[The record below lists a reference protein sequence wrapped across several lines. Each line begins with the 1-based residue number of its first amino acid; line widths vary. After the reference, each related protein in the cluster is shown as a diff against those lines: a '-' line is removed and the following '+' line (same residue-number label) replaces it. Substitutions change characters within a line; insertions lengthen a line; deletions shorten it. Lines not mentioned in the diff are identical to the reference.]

1 MKVFNTGIIVGRFQ
15 HIHNGHEKIIN
26 IGRSLCDKLLVF
38 IDSYGEVPSF
48 RNPYDYEYRKKLI
61 EMIYKEDISS
71 GSIIIKPLKNLDN
84 KNDLS
89 PKWGEYVLE
98 NVRSILGKNPECIIY
113 GKDKDIFKCFDKNT
127 VKNITE
133 VLVDRN
139 CFNISATKM
148 RDFLVNDN
156 SDKWRKYANEA
167 IYDEYDNLRKKLLIC
182 VNNNHPNYE
191 KSGDLEFILL
201 FLK

>member
-26 IGRSLCDKLLVF
+26 IGRSLCETLLIFVG
-38 IDSYGEVPSF
+38 SVGEKTSS

-61 EMIYKEDISS
+61 EMIYKEDIKK
-71 GSIIIKPLKNLDN
+71 GNVIIKPLKDLEN

-89 PKWGEYVLE
+89 PKWGEYVL
-98 NVRSILGKNPECIIY
+98 NKATQVLGKRPECIIY

-148 RDFLVNDN
+148 RNYLLNDQK
-156 SDKWRKYANEA
+156 DEWEKYANEA
-167 IYDEYDNLRKKLLIC
+167 IYSEYQNLKNI
-182 VNNNHPNYE
+182 
-191 KSGDLEFILL
+191 LENIQES
-201 FLK
+201 

>member
-15 HIHNGHEKIIN
+15 HIHSGHEKIIN
-26 IGRSLCDKLLVF
+26 IGRSLCEKLLVF
-38 IDSYGEVPSF
+38 IGSTGEDPSF

-61 EMIYKEDISS
+61 EMIYKEDIKS
-71 GSIIIKPLKNLDN
+71 GKVIIRPLKDLEN
-84 KNDLS
+84 KDDLA
-89 PKWGEYVLE
+89 PKWGEYVLM
-98 NVRSILGKNPECIIY
+98 NAKDILGKRPECIIY

-148 RDFLVNDN
+148 RHYLLND
-156 SDKWRKYANEA
+156 DKDEWKKYANKA
-167 IYDEYDNLRKKLLIC
+167 IYGEYQNLKNI
-182 VNNNHPNYE
+182 
-191 KSGDLEFILL
+191 LENVQER
-201 FLK
+201 

>member
-71 GSIIIKPLKNLDN
+71 GSIIIKPLKDLEN
-84 KNDLS
+84 KDDLS
-89 PKWGEYVLE
+89 PKWGEYVL
-98 NVRSILGKNPECIIY
+98 NNATQVLGKRPECIIY

-182 VNNNHPNYE
+182 VNNNHPNY
-191 KSGDLEFILL
+191 
-201 FLK
+201 